1 MDNIDQLFIRACKS
15 KEPDKRL
22 ESLVRRF
29 YMTGSKT
36 NKSLI
41 ISILSVMCDNHCPI
55 KISKLTNLIMS
66 PSYLG
71 VNPTTEIRVYTTL
84 KNHFRY
90 MEIKNLNLDRTP
102 AMFRSKL

>member
-41 ISILSVMCDNHCPI
+41 ISILSVMCDNHSP
-55 KISKLTNLIMS
+55 IMS